1 MRWPPER
8 SPVLIAY
15 LMLIACMIFSG
26 SNAVVGRYGVA
37 EIPPITLTFWRWAV
51 AFAILAPFALRDLVA
66 QRALILKHWKIILAL
81 ISMGSVLYN
90 SMFYIAL
97 QTTTA
102 VNASLLAGAMPAATV
117 LAAFIMLRER
127 IAMRAGIG
135 MALSFVGLVAI
146 IAQGDLA
153 VLFGLDMEIGDLL
166 IMIGVAGW
174 AIYSVILTK
183 RPEGIAP
190 PVFLSLMFIVG
201 MIVISP
207 FYALEIAAGRTFELT
222 FTNIGIILF
231 AGVLVSALSNML
243 WIGGLIIVGPSTAG
257 QFNYLIPV
265 FGSGLAVLLL
275 GEQFQL
281 YHLFGLVLIL
291 GGVYLAA
298 GRAGAA
304 VRPRATAQGAAKTL
318 RDAEQTDR
326 LR

>member
-15 LMLIACMIFSG
+15 LMLMMCMFFSG
-26 SNAVVGRYGVA
+26 MNAVVGRYGVT

-51 AFAILAPFALRDLVA
+51 AFAVLAPFALRDLVA
-66 QRALILKHWKIILAL
+66 QRALILQNWKIIVAL

-117 LAAFIMLRER
+117 LAAFVMVRER

-135 MALSFVGLVAI
+135 MTLSFLGLVAI
-146 IAQGDLA
+146 IAQGDLG
-153 VLFGLDMEIGDLL
+153 VLIGLEMATGDLL
-166 IMIGVAGW
+166 IMIAVAGW
-174 AIYSVILTK
+174 AVYSVILTK

-190 PVFLSLMFIVG
+190 PVFLTLMFVVG

-207 FYALEIAAGRTFELT
+207 FYALEIAAGQTFELT
-222 FTNIGIILF
+222 LSNIGIILF

-243 WIGGLIIVGPSTAG
+243 WIGGLIIVGPSTAA
-257 QFNYLIPV
+257 QFNYLIPL
-265 FGSGLAVLLL
+265 FGAGLAVLLL
-275 GEQFQL
+275 GEEFRL
-281 YHLFGLVLIL
+281 YHLFGMVLVL
-291 GGVYLAA
+291 GGVYLAV
-298 GRAGAA
+298 GRAGGA
-304 VRPRATAQGAAKTL
+304 VRPAAS
-318 RDAEQTDR
+318 AESRPKALPDGDETDR

>member
-8 SPVLIAY
+8 SPVPIAY
-15 LMLIACMIFSG
+15 AMLILCMFFSG
-26 SNAVVGRYGVA
+26 MNAVVGRYGVA

-51 AFAILAPFALRDLVA
+51 AFAMLAPFALRDLIA
-66 QRALILKHWKIILAL
+66 QRTLILRNWKIIVAL

-117 LAAFIMLRER
+117 LAAFIVVRER
-127 IAMRAGIG
+127 ITLRAGVG
-135 MALSFVGLVAI
+135 MALSFLGLVAI

-153 VLFGLDMEIGDLL
+153 VLIGLEMAVGDLL

-174 AIYSVILTK
+174 AVYSVILTK

-190 PVFLSLMFIVG
+190 PVFLALMFVVG

-222 FTNIGIILF
+222 LSNIGVILF

-243 WIGGLIIVGPSTAG
+243 WIGGLVTVGPSTAG

-265 FGSGLAVLLL
+265 FGAGLAVLLL
-275 GEQFQL
+275 GEEFRL
-281 YHLFGLVLIL
+281 YHFAGMVLVL
-291 GGVYLAA
+291 GGVFLAV
-298 GRAGAA
+298 GRAGGA
-304 VRPRATAQGAAKTL
+304 VRPAAESPPKAL
-318 RDAEQTDR
+318 PDDEQTDR